1 MEYVQMTINDWL
13 NIKEQLRKD
22 LYEAQAT
29 FVRIGYALRKIEDE
43 KLYLQDGYASVAEFA
58 KAEYGLDK
66 TAVSRFISINRKY
79 SVDGYSDRLIPEY
92 ARYGQSKLSEM
103 LSLPDNDME
112 MLQPTVTRESIR
124 ELKQFNKIVPEP
136 AAVDD
141 LGRVIEEFFKENQE
155 LLNELCSSVDFVENN
170 VDKLTE
176 MVNPSG
182 NRSYRKGIFYLMMYD
197 NDIRIKQF
205 GHDPRV
211 MTWKE
216 FFDIVHLLFDADLG
230 PDTWNNHFGEVNKM
244 VEESE
249 EHHIAE
255 AGEMVEESTKPEEKQ
270 EEEQLPG
277 QMEVADY
284 PEMLPEVKESVI
296 KPAESVIKPTES
308 VTEPAENVIE
318 QEDNSEKP
326 DLPLPSQDEMPE
338 ERPAAEEMVEPMAE
352 IPAPI
357 APETPVAPAQQFLE
371 NQEETPILE
380 EENEPENS
388 AVIVTRWEVMKG
400 LNIEQAAAEL
410 SLALDEARRRGRM
423 PSRVFWLEWLEEE
436 MEG

>member
-1 MEYVQMTINDWL
+1 MEYVQMTLNDWL

-29 FVRIGYALRKIEDE
+29 FVRIGYALRRIEE
-43 KLYLQDGYASVAEFA
+43 GKLYLQDGYESVAEFA
-58 KAEYGLDK
+58 KAEYGLEK

-112 MLQPTVTRESIR
+112 MLRPEATRESIR

-230 PDTWNNHFGEVNKM
+230 PDTWSNHFAEV
-244 VEESE
+244 
-249 EHHIAE
+249 
-255 AGEMVEESTKPEEKQ
+255 GEMVEEQHVADAGKMLEETTKPEERQ

-277 QMEVADY
+277 QMNVEDY
-284 PEMLPEVKESVI
+284 PEMMPESAESVIKPAENVI
-296 KPAESVIKPTES
+296 KPAESVIK
-308 VTEPAENVIE
+308 PAENVIE

-326 DLPLPSQDEMPE
+326 NNPSENPE
-338 ERPAAEEMVEPMAE
+338 EEPAAEETMETVEETPV
-352 IPAPI
+352 PI
-357 APETPVAPAQQFLE
+357 APEIPVAPAQQFLE
-371 NQEETPILE
+371 NQEETPILAE
-380 EENEPENS
+380 KNEAENS
-388 AVIVTRWEVMKG
+388 AVIVTRWEVLKG

>member
-1 MEYVQMTINDWL
+1 MEYVQMTLNDWL

-29 FVRIGYALRKIEDE
+29 FVRIGYALRRIEDE

-112 MLQPTVTRESIR
+112 MLRPEATRENIR

-170 VDKLTE
+170 VDRLTE

-230 PDTWNNHFGEVNKM
+230 PDTWSNHFADLGKM
-244 VEESE
+244 VEEPE

-255 AGEMVEESTKPEEKQ
+255 VGEMVEETTKPEEKQ

-277 QMEVADY
+277 QMNVEDY
-284 PEMLPEVKESVI
+284 PEMMPESAESVIKPAENVI
-296 KPAESVIKPTES
+296 KPAESVIK
-308 VTEPAENVIE
+308 PAENVIE

-326 DLPLPSQDEMPE
+326 NNPSENPE
-338 ERPAAEEMVEPMAE
+338 EEPAAEETMETVEETPV
-352 IPAPI
+352 PI
-357 APETPVAPAQQFLE
+357 APEMPVAPAQQFLE

-380 EENEPENS
+380 EKNEAENS
-388 AVIVTRWEVMKG
+388 AVIVTRWEVLKG
-400 LNIEQAAAEL
+400 LNIEQAAAEF

>member
-1 MEYVQMTINDWL
+1 MEYVQMTLNDWL

-29 FVRIGYALRKIEDE
+29 FVRIGYALRRIEDE

-112 MLQPTVTRESIR
+112 MLRPEATRENIR

-170 VDKLTE
+170 VDRLTE

-230 PDTWNNHFGEVNKM
+230 PDTWSNHFGEVNKM
-244 VEESE
+244 VEEPE

-255 AGEMVEESTKPEEKQ
+255 VGEMVEETTKPEEKQ

-277 QMEVADY
+277 QMNVEDY
-284 PEMLPEVKESVI
+284 PEMMPESAESVIKPAENVI
-296 KPAESVIKPTES
+296 KPAESVIK
-308 VTEPAENVIE
+308 PAENVIE

-326 DLPLPSQDEMPE
+326 NNPSENPE
-338 ERPAAEEMVEPMAE
+338 EEPAAEETMETVEETPV
-352 IPAPI
+352 PI
-357 APETPVAPAQQFLE
+357 APEIPVAPAQQFLE

-380 EENEPENS
+380 EKNEAENS
-388 AVIVTRWEVMKG
+388 AVIVTRWEVLKG
-400 LNIEQAAAEL
+400 LNIEQAAAEF

>member
-1 MEYVQMTINDWL
+1 MEYVQMTLNDWL

-29 FVRIGYALRKIEDE
+29 FVRIGYALRRIEE
-43 KLYLQDGYASVAEFA
+43 GKLYLQDGYESVAEFA
-58 KAEYGLDK
+58 KAEYGLEK

-112 MLQPTVTRESIR
+112 MLRPEATRENIR

-176 MVNPSG
+176 IVNPSG

-230 PDTWNNHFGEVNKM
+230 PDTWSNHF
-244 VEESE
+244 
-249 EHHIAE
+249 AE
-255 AGEMVEESTKPEEKQ
+255 AGEMVEEPTKPEERQ

-277 QMEVADY
+277 QMNVEDY
-284 PEMLPEVKESVI
+284 PEMMPE
-296 KPAESVIKPTES
+296 PAESVTK
-308 VTEPAENVIE
+308 PAE
-318 QEDNSEKP
+318 NSEKP
-326 DLPLPSQDEMPE
+326 NNSSQKTEESQCIHRDLTGKCEVLSDEEADVPCVEGPCPKE
-338 ERPAAEEMVEPMAE
+338 EPAAEESKEEKTE
-352 IPAPI
+352 IQE
-357 APETPVAPAQQFLE
+357 PETPVAPAQQFLE
-371 NQEETPILE
+371 NQEEAPILE
-380 EENEPENS
+380 EKNEAESS
-388 AVIVTRWEVMKG
+388 AVIVTRWEVLKG

>member
-1 MEYVQMTINDWL
+1 MEYVQMTLNDWL

-29 FVRIGYALRKIEDE
+29 FVRIGYALRRIEDE

-112 MLQPTVTRESIR
+112 MLRPEATRENIR

-230 PDTWNNHFGEVNKM
+230 PDTWSNHFGEVNKM
-244 VEESE
+244 VEEPE

-255 AGEMVEESTKPEEKQ
+255 VGEMVEETTKPEEKQ

-277 QMEVADY
+277 QMNVEDY
-284 PEMLPEVKESVI
+284 PEMMPESAESVIKPAENVI
-296 KPAESVIKPTES
+296 KPAESVIK
-308 VTEPAENVIE
+308 PAENVIE

-326 DLPLPSQDEMPE
+326 NNPSENPE
-338 ERPAAEEMVEPMAE
+338 EEPAAEETMETVEETPV
-352 IPAPI
+352 PI
-357 APETPVAPAQQFLE
+357 APEIPVAPAQQFLE
-371 NQEETPILE
+371 NQEETPILAE
-380 EENEPENS
+380 KNEAENS
-388 AVIVTRWEVMKG
+388 AVIVTRWEVLKG
-400 LNIEQAAAEL
+400 LNIEQAAAEF

>member
-1 MEYVQMTINDWL
+1 MEYVQMTLNDWL

-29 FVRIGYALRKIEDE
+29 FVRIGYALRRIEDE

-112 MLQPTVTRESIR
+112 MLRPEVTRENIR

-155 LLNELCSSVDFVENN
+155 LLNELCSSADFVENN

-230 PDTWNNHFGEVNKM
+230 PDTWSNHF
-244 VEESE
+244 
-249 EHHIAE
+249 AE
-255 AGEMVEESTKPEEKQ
+255 AGEMVEEPAETEKKQ
-270 EEEQLPG
+270 EEEQFPG
-277 QMEVADY
+277 QMNVEDY
-284 PEMLPEVKESVI
+284 PEMMPEPAESVI
-296 KPAESVIKPTES
+296 KPAEK
-308 VTEPAENVIE
+308 
-318 QEDNSEKP
+318 SEKSNNSSQKTEESQCIHR
-326 DLPLPSQDEMPE
+326 DLTGKCKALSDEEVDVPCVEGPCPKE
-338 ERPAAEEMVEPMAE
+338 ELAAEESKEEKTE
-352 IPAPI
+352 IQE
-357 APETPVAPAQQFLE
+357 PETQVAPAQQFLE

-380 EENEPENS
+380 EENKTENS
-388 AVIVTRWEVMKG
+388 AVIVTRWEVLKG
-400 LNIEQAAAEL
+400 MNVEQAAAEF

>member
-1 MEYVQMTINDWL
+1 MEYVQMTLNDWL

-29 FVRIGYALRKIEDE
+29 FVRIGYALRRIEDE

-112 MLQPTVTRESIR
+112 MLRPEATRENIR

-170 VDKLTE
+170 VDRLTE

-230 PDTWNNHFGEVNKM
+230 PDTWSNHFGEVNKM
-244 VEESE
+244 VEEPE

-255 AGEMVEESTKPEEKQ
+255 VGEMVEETTKPEEKQ

-277 QMEVADY
+277 QMNVEDY
-284 PEMLPEVKESVI
+284 PEMMPESAESVIKPAENVI
-296 KPAESVIKPTES
+296 KPAESVIK
-308 VTEPAENVIE
+308 PAENVIE

-326 DLPLPSQDEMPE
+326 NNPSENPE
-338 ERPAAEEMVEPMAE
+338 EEPAAEETMETVEETPV
-352 IPAPI
+352 PI
-357 APETPVAPAQQFLE
+357 APEIPVAPAQQFLE
-371 NQEETPILE
+371 NQEETPILAE
-380 EENEPENS
+380 KNEAENS
-388 AVIVTRWEVMKG
+388 AVIVTRWEVLKG
-400 LNIEQAAAEL
+400 LNIEQAAAEF

>member
-1 MEYVQMTINDWL
+1 MEYVQMTLNDWL

-29 FVRIGYALRKIEDE
+29 FVRIGYALRRIEDE

-112 MLQPTVTRESIR
+112 MLRPEATRENIR

-170 VDKLTE
+170 VDRLTE

-230 PDTWNNHFGEVNKM
+230 PDTWSNHFGEVNKM
-244 VEESE
+244 VEEPE

-255 AGEMVEESTKPEEKQ
+255 VGEMVEETTKPEEKQ

-277 QMEVADY
+277 QMNVEDY
-284 PEMLPEVKESVI
+284 PEMMPESAESVIKPAENVI
-296 KPAESVIKPTES
+296 KPAESVIK
-308 VTEPAENVIE
+308 PAENVIE

-326 DLPLPSQDEMPE
+326 NNPSENPE
-338 ERPAAEEMVEPMAE
+338 EEPAAEETMETVEETPV
-352 IPAPI
+352 PI
-357 APETPVAPAQQFLE
+357 APEMPVAPAQQFLE
-371 NQEETPILE
+371 NQEETPILAE
-380 EENEPENS
+380 KNEAENS
-388 AVIVTRWEVMKG
+388 AVIVTRWEVLKG
-400 LNIEQAAAEL
+400 LNIEQAAAEF